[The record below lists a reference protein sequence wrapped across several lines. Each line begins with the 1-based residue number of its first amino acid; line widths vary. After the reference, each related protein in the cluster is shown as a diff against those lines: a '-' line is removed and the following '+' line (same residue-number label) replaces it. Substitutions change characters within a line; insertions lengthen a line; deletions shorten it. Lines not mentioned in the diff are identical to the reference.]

1 MCVMWMPA
9 NLLSSGI
16 VDKNDKILFKKE
28 NKNASPDD
36 ENSKINTEKQTLEE
50 QSEKK

>member
-28 NKNASPDD
+28 NKKASLDA
-36 ENSKINTEKQTLEE
+36 ENTKINTEEKTLEE

>member
-16 VDKNDKILFKKE
+16 VASLDAE
-28 NKNASPDD
+28 NT
-36 ENSKINTEKQTLEE
+36 KINTEEKTLEE